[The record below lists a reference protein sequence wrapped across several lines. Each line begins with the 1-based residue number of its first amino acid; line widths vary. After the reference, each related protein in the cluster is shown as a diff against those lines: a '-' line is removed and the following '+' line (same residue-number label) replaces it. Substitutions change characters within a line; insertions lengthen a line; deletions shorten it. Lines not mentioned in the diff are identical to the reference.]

1 MINQQQAEV
10 TLKVNSKE
18 AQEKLEGLK
27 KRAAQLRE
35 EFADAFKRGD
45 TRAIDKATK
54 ELRKVNKEMDSMRTN
69 AANIRAAMVRLNEA
83 TPRELQRT
91 IKRINEE
98 LNSGRVKR
106 GSEEWNAYIEK
117 LKAARR
123 ELKLLRQEAVDNDS
137 AGGGLL
143 DKLKDKA
150 GKLTAGVA
158 AATAAL
164 TGLVMAGKSAIE
176 SYADMQ
182 AEEANT
188 SKYTSMTAEE
198 VEQLNEAF
206 KKMDTRTSREELNKM
221 AQEAGRLGKSSVDDV
236 LGFVRAADQINV
248 ALDDLGEGA
257 TRTLSKLTGIF
268 GDEKVY
274 GTEQSLLKVGSVI
287 NELSQNCSASAPY
300 LAEFSSRLG
309 GIAAQSKMTVS
320 QVMAFGAVLDTQNL
334 AVEAS
339 ATAVGQLITKIYQ
352 EPAKIAKAAG
362 LDMKKFSD
370 MVKTDMNGALI
381 MLFEQLNQYGG
392 MESLATVFD
401 NMGTDGARAIPVLS
415 ALAGHV
421 DELKNQQLEA
431 NKAFAEGTSIT
442 KEFEVQNNTR
452 QAQID
457 KDKKDLKEL
466 TVALGKQLYPA
477 MHICMSGM
485 KTALQIL
492 STLVKFVIENKT
504 AILAV
509 TAALISYNAIAAIH
523 NARIAIT
530 AKTTALWKAALVA
543 AKGIMPPI
551 RLIIAGLTN
560 TVQYFTKGLEVNYT
574 MQERW
579 RKALKAMSFAN
590 WAGIAVAAITTVVL
604 IWDKLSG
611 AIDKT
616 KQKFNEAIGKMGEF
630 DLATRKEQQELEYLI
645 GTLKGAREGSEEY
658 KNAKDKLISQY
669 GAYLQGLKDE
679 KGQIIDL
686 DAAYRRLAESIRIAN
701 QERGIKNAR
710 DAVDKT
716 FEDEMKK
723 HSSQL
728 YQTLLD
734 YGCSIQEA
742 AQLQAAVVTAME
754 MGKPIDNNTRNRIN
768 AITRSGRVAVDGKGG
783 RGARLGY
790 NISGIAN
797 DVTGGL
803 IGSEWRD
810 SPAEIVNKMY
820 GVTKTREEAHNQI
833 DKTARINHPLGDLDD
848 EWLERA
854 IRAAEEAS
862 KNGGSILKIYNAL
875 AGTFEFV
882 EATSEEAKRQLE
894 ELLTEKAY
902 RTGSTSTTTNGGA
915 GNFGT
920 GDGGGS
926 HTPPP
931 SDKDAK
937 KQAAEAKKAAAEAK
951 KALKEEL
958 KNEEAMRDE
967 QLAEIQKSYNEELI
981 SYDEFLAAKDKAE
994 LAYYARAKSVLERKN
1009 LTETAEYA
1017 ALCKKEEELRTA
1029 VTKRI
1034 EKQQIASIKSTN
1046 AQEQTLNRAMYY
1058 AGEKDYLQYTAD
1070 KERLDRELID
1080 KQLKVYEEAG
1090 LKQTEQYARLL
1101 AKKDDLDE
1109 KQQQAH
1115 IKRTLA
1121 EIEAEHKL
1129 REGAATADYFDPA
1142 SDSFHDKK
1150 ALSEKLLA
1158 EDVRYLRERQ
1168 TLYRKGTEEWA
1179 QLESQINDRVEQAK
1193 LDKQKEFAEAYQE
1206 FEKKYRRASGSSRE
1220 KMEID
1225 TLKQLNAKKLITEEE
1240 YQRALADIR
1249 DRYRKEDLD
1258 KEYRAQSEWGSIVTD
1273 MFNVMAG
1280 NWSEITDKELDMVDK
1295 VAIGAQVALSAI
1307 SAMLSQYASYANA
1320 ERDLELAKIE
1330 KRYDA
1335 EIKAAGNNEKKKKQI
1350 EERKEAEVAKIKKKY
1365 NDKAMKIELAQAVA
1379 QTALAAI
1386 AAYASASKVAF
1397 WLGPVAA
1404 AMATAAGMLQI
1415 ATIKKQHEA
1424 EAAGYYDGG
1433 YTRRDPDN
1441 RKEVGVVHANEF
1453 VMNHKAVANPTLTP
1467 LLRLIDHAQRTN
1479 TVGSLTAADVAQAIG
1494 TVPRVGAGG
1503 SADFAPA
1510 VDILSGTF
1518 ARMED
1523 ISTSTRASLE
1533 RLNDNLEGGIETYV
1547 IMDGERGLYKKL
1559 KRYERINDNPR
1570 R

>member
-492 STLVKFVIENKT
+492 STLVKFVIENKA
-504 AILAV
+504 AIISLA
-509 TAALISYNAIAAIH
+509 AAIAAYTVVVKLAVIQDKIH
-523 NARIAIT
+523 NTVREIRIALSK
-530 AKTTALWKAALVA
+530 AEAVASAALAVVTEGLRVVYFRLTGQMQKAALAQKAFSAAMAATPWGALLAAAATAVVAFKLLDDQVEDTTEKYEILNKAKEEAAVKYNEEKYLLEQNIKKVKDFSGTKEQEQALITQLNDKYGPILGTYSSLSDWMRTLTTRGNEYCTSLQQQIVMEAKLEQARQLIAKA
-543 AKGIMPPI
+543 AKMREEGDGDMPTNGNTLWDWISSNLSEIKWLPSGGARYHSWGENDKNRWAEYWERAEEKAKSYEDEAVKI
-551 RLIIAGLTN
+551 RKEA
-560 TVQYFTKGLEVNYT
+560 EADA
-574 MQERW
+574 
-579 RKALKAMSFAN
+579 KALGGTIPVS
-590 WAGIAVAAITTVVL
+590 ITP
-604 IWDKLSG
+604 
-611 AIDKT
+611 
-616 KQKFNEAIGKMGEF
+616 
-630 DLATRKEQQELEYLI
+630 DL
-645 GTLKGAREGSEEY
+645 
-658 KNAKDKLISQY
+658 
-669 GAYLQGLKDE
+669 
-679 KGQIIDL
+679 
-686 DAAYRRLAESIRIAN
+686 
-701 QERGIKNAR
+701 
-710 DAVDKT
+710 
-716 FEDEMKK
+716 
-723 HSSQL
+723 
-728 YQTLLD
+728 
-734 YGCSIQEA
+734 
-742 AQLQAAVVTAME
+742 
-754 MGKPIDNNTRNRIN
+754 P
-768 AITRSGRVAVDGKGG
+768 
-783 RGARLGY
+783 
-790 NISGIAN
+790 
-797 DVTGGL
+797 
-803 IGSEWRD
+803 
-810 SPAEIVNKMY
+810 
-820 GVTKTREEAHNQI
+820 
-833 DKTARINHPLGDLDD
+833 
-848 EWLERA
+848 
-854 IRAAEEAS
+854 
-862 KNGGSILKIYNAL
+862 
-875 AGTFEFV
+875 
-882 EATSEEAKRQLE
+882 
-894 ELLTEKAY
+894 
-902 RTGSTSTTTNGGA
+902 
-915 GNFGT
+915 T

-994 LAYYARAKSVLERKN
+994 LAYYARAKSLLERKN